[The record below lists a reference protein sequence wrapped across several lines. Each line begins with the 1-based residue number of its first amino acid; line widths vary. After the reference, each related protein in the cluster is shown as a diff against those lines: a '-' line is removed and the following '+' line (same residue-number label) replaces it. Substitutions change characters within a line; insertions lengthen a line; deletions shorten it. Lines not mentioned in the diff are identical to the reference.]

1 MKPNEYQTK
10 MQEIKTRLQWES
22 EHQPFKI
29 WTVNRERSCLTATS
43 SMCDST
49 KHNGLVTL
57 AQRLCTGKDY
67 LNTESFQ
74 KQAFGN

>member
-1 MKPNEYQTK
+1 MKPNENQTK
-10 MQEIKTRLQWES
+10 MQKIKTRLQWES

-29 WTVNRERSCLTATS
+29 WTVNRERSRLTVTS

-57 AQRLCTGKDY
+57 AQRLCTGTDH

-74 KQAFGN
+74 IQAFGN